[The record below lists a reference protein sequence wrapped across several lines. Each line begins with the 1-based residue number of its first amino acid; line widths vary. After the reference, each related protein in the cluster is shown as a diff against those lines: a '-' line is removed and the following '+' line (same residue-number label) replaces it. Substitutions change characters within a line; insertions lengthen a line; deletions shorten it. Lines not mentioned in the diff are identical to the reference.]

1 MKVNRNAEF
10 VEHISSCQP
19 NFLSETRY
27 QLREGK
33 MKLAI
38 CNFLLR
44 FLKSLLGIR
53 RQKRE
58 FFSCLYQS
66 AAVSAAVAGLGPPCV
81 SCANA
86 VAAGKGQA
94 VYVCAALLLFLPQ
107 GAQRGGTG
115 RSVWAPQQL
124 AGKDNIF
131 DWKHWASKIYSLLIK
146 QQNGL
151 V

>member
-1 MKVNRNAEF
+1 MKPV
-10 VEHISSCQP
+10 ISSERGKGSLLYGT
-19 NFLSETRY
+19 FRY
-27 QLREGK
+27 V
-33 MKLAI
+33 
-38 CNFLLR
+38 

-58 FFSCLYQS
+58 FVSCLYQS
-66 AAVSAAVAGLGPPCV
+66 AAVSAAVADLGPPHV
-81 SCANA
+81 SCANT

-94 VYVCAALLLFLPQ
+94 VCVRAALLLFLPR
-107 GAQRGGTG
+107 GAQRGGTA
-115 RSVWAPQQL
+115 RSVWAPRQL

-131 DWKHWASKIYSLLIK
+131 DWKHRASKIYSLLIK